1 MINFHIYMID
11 GIGGIVIFV
20 SNQKSAVD
28 FYTQKLGFDVKGEYP
43 YKNTKWIE
51 VAPKSSTTTIS
62 LMEPNND
69 MITNEEI
76 KQAKKEMVIMTNFW
90 FYTKNI
96 NDTYKE
102 LLEKGVHITEPKK
115 QDWGGI
121 MSQIKDQDNNIL
133 TLISSYEDH
142 VHNK

>member
-1 MINFHIYMID
+1 MID
-11 GIGGIVIFV
+11 SIGGIVIFV
-20 SNQKSAVD
+20 SNRARAIE
-28 FYTQKLGFDVKGEYP
+28 FYTQKFGFDIKGKYP
-43 YKNTKWIE
+43 YKNTKWVE
-51 VAPKSSTTTIS
+51 VAPKNSTTTIS
-62 LMEPNND
+62 LIEPNQD
-69 MITNEEI
+69 MMTNEEI
-76 KQAKKEMVIMTNFW
+76 EQAKQEIGTMTSLW

-102 LLEKGVHITEPKK
+102 LQEKGVNITEPKK

>member
-1 MINFHIYMID
+1 MIYFPIHMID
-11 GIGGIVIFV
+11 SIGGVVIFV
-20 SNQKSAVD
+20 SNQANAIE
-28 FYTQKLGFDVKGEYP
+28 FYTQKLGFDIKGEYP
-43 YKNTKWIE
+43 YKNTKWVE
-51 VAPKSSTTTIS
+51 VAPKNSTTTIS
-62 LMEPNND
+62 LMEPHSD
-69 MITNEEI
+69 MMTNEEI
-76 KQAKKEMVIMTNFW
+76 EQAKQEIGTMTNLW

-96 NDTYKE
+96 DNTYKE
-102 LLEKGVHITEPKK
+102 LKEKGVNITEPKK

>member
-1 MINFHIYMID
+1 MIDFLIYMID

-20 SNQKSAVD
+20 SNQAKAID
-28 FYTQKLGFDVKGEYP
+28 FYTQKLGFDIKGEYP

-51 VAPKSSTTTIS
+51 VAPKNSTTTIS
-62 LMEPNND
+62 LMEPHPD
-69 MITNEEI
+69 MMTNEEME
-76 KQAKKEMVIMTNFW
+76 QAKKEVGTMTSLW

-102 LLEKGVHITEPKK
+102 LRDNGVNITEPKK
-115 QDWGGI
+115 QDWSGI

>member
-1 MINFHIYMID
+1 MID
-11 GIGGIVIFV
+11 SIGGVVIFV
-20 SNQKSAVD
+20 SNQARAIE
-28 FYTQKLGFDVKGEYP
+28 FYTQKLGFDIKGEYP
-43 YKNTKWIE
+43 YKNTKWVE
-51 VAPKSSTTTIS
+51 VAPKNSTTTIS
-62 LMEPNND
+62 LMEPNTD
-69 MITNEEI
+69 MMTNEEI
-76 KQAKKEMVIMTNFW
+76 EQAKKEIGTMTSLW

-96 NDTYKE
+96 DDTYKE
-102 LLEKGVHITEPKK
+102 LQEKGVNITEPKK

>member
-1 MINFHIYMID
+1 MID
-11 GIGGIVIFV
+11 SIGGIVIFV
-20 SNQKSAVD
+20 SNQARAIE
-28 FYTQKLGFDVKGEYP
+28 FYTQKLGFDIKGEYP
-43 YKNTKWIE
+43 YKNTKWVE
-51 VAPKSSTTTIS
+51 VAPKNSTTTIS

-69 MITNEEI
+69 MMTNEEI
-76 KQAKKEMVIMTNFW
+76 EQARKEIGTKTSLW

-96 NDTYKE
+96 NDIYKE
-102 LLEKGVHITEPKK
+102 LQEKGVNITEPKK

-133 TLISSYEDH
+133 TLISSYENH

>member
-1 MINFHIYMID
+1 MID
-11 GIGGIVIFV
+11 SIGGIVIFV
-20 SNQKSAVD
+20 SNQARAIE
-28 FYTQKLGFDVKGEYP
+28 FYTQKLGFDIKGEYP
-43 YKNTKWIE
+43 YKNTKWVE
-51 VAPKSSTTTIS
+51 VAPKNSTTTIS

-69 MITNEEI
+69 MMTNEEI
-76 KQAKKEMVIMTNFW
+76 EQAKKEIGTMTNFW

-102 LLEKGVHITEPKK
+102 LQEKGVNITEPKK

-142 VHNK
+142 AHKK

>member
-1 MINFHIYMID
+1 MID
-11 GIGGIVIFV
+11 SIGGIVIFV
-20 SNQKSAVD
+20 SNQKNAVD

-43 YKNTKWIE
+43 YKNTKWVE
-51 VAPKSSTTTIS
+51 VAPKNSTTTIS

-69 MITNEEI
+69 MMTNEEI
-76 KQAKKEMVIMTNFW
+76 EQARKEIGTMTSLW

-102 LLEKGVHITEPKK
+102 LQEKGVNITEPKK

-142 VHNK
+142 AHNK

>member
-1 MINFHIYMID
+1 MID
-11 GIGGIVIFV
+11 SIGGVVIFV
-20 SNQKSAVD
+20 SNQARAIE
-28 FYTQKLGFDVKGEYP
+28 FYTQKLGFDIKGEYP
-43 YKNTKWIE
+43 YKNTKWVE
-51 VAPKSSTTTIS
+51 VAPKNSTTTIS
-62 LMEPNND
+62 LMKPNTD
-69 MITNEEI
+69 MMTNEEI
-76 KQAKKEMVIMTNFW
+76 EQAKKEIGTMTSLW

-96 NDTYKE
+96 DDTYKE
-102 LLEKGVHITEPKK
+102 LQEKGVNITEPKK

>member
-1 MINFHIYMID
+1 MID
-11 GIGGIVIFV
+11 SIGGVVIFV
-20 SNQKSAVD
+20 SNQARAIE
-28 FYTQKLGFDVKGEYP
+28 FYTQKLGFDIKGEYP
-43 YKNTKWIE
+43 YKNTKCVE
-51 VAPKSSTTTIS
+51 VAPQNSTTTIS
-62 LMEPNND
+62 LMEPNTD
-69 MITNEEI
+69 MMTNEEI
-76 KQAKKEMVIMTNFW
+76 EQAKKEIGTMTSLW

-96 NDTYKE
+96 DDTYKE
-102 LLEKGVHITEPKK
+102 LQEKGVNITEPKK

>member
-1 MINFHIYMID
+1 MID
-11 GIGGIVIFV
+11 SIGGVVIFV
-20 SNQKSAVD
+20 SNQARAIE
-28 FYTQKLGFDVKGEYP
+28 FYTQKLGFDIKGEYP
-43 YKNTKWIE
+43 YKNTKWVE
-51 VAPKSSTTTIS
+51 VAPKNSTTTIS
-62 LMEPNND
+62 LMEPHSD
-69 MITNEEI
+69 MMTNEEI
-76 KQAKKEMVIMTNFW
+76 EQAKKEIGTMTSLW

-96 NDTYKE
+96 DDTYKE
-102 LLEKGVHITEPKK
+102 LQEKGVNITEPQK

>member
-20 SNQKSAVD
+20 SNQAKAIE

-43 YKNTKWIE
+43 YKNTKWVE
-51 VAPKSSTTTIS
+51 VGPKASTTTIS
-62 LMEPNND
+62 LMEPHPD
-69 MITNEEI
+69 MMTNEEI
-76 KQAKKEMVIMTNFW
+76 EQAKKEIGTMTTLW
-90 FYTKNI
+90 FYTKDI
-96 NDTYKE
+96 NNTYKE
-102 LLEKGVHITEPKK
+102 LQEKGVNISEPKK

-142 VHNK
+142 SHNK

>member
-1 MINFHIYMID
+1 MID
-11 GIGGIVIFV
+11 SIGGIVIFV
-20 SNQKSAVD
+20 SNQARAIE

-43 YKNTKWIE
+43 YKNTKWVE
-51 VAPKSSTTTIS
+51 VAPKNSTTTIS
-62 LMEPNND
+62 LMEPNAD
-69 MITNEEI
+69 MMTNEEI
-76 KQAKKEMVIMTNFW
+76 EQARKEIGTMTSLW

-102 LLEKGVHITEPKK
+102 LQEKGVNITEPKK
-115 QDWGGI
+115 QNWGGI

-142 VHNK
+142 AHNK

>member
-1 MINFHIYMID
+1 MID
-11 GIGGIVIFV
+11 SIGGVVIFV
-20 SNQKSAVD
+20 SNQARAIE
-28 FYTQKLGFDVKGEYP
+28 FYTQKLGFDIKGEYP
-43 YKNTKWIE
+43 YKNTKWVQ
-51 VAPKSSTTTIS
+51 VAPQNSTTTIS
-62 LMEPNND
+62 LMEPHSD
-69 MITNEEI
+69 MMTNEEI
-76 KQAKKEMVIMTNFW
+76 EQAKKEIGTMTSLW

-96 NDTYKE
+96 DDTYKE
-102 LLEKGVHITEPKK
+102 LQEKGVNITEPQK